1 MLKRPKSVLLL
12 IVVFGW
18 GFAKDIE
25 LLYRGSDTA
34 DRVLFD
40 HVGLGWLAVAVVTV
54 LAFLDLAAV
63 RYLIRPAPIGRTACL
78 TSIGLSAALTSLGF
92 ALTRFY
98 PDVARRAIIVSRES
112 RGLPVQTDVI
122 DALLDPGV
130 SLLLSLTGL
139 AVSAGL
145 AALVIRNTPYFFEP
159 PPTPSDESSSPSD
172 GTPAQA

>member
-1 MLKRPKSVLLL
+1 MLKRPKSVVLL

-54 LAFLDLAAV
+54 LAFLDAAAV
-63 RYLIRPAPIGRTACL
+63 RYLIRPAPIGRAVCL
-78 TSIGLSAALTSLGF
+78 TSIGLSAVLTSIGF
-92 ALTRFY
+92 ALTRLY

-122 DALLDPGV
+122 DALLDPAM
-130 SLLLSLTGL
+130 SLLLSLAGL

-145 AALVIRNTPYFFEP
+145 AVLVIRNTPYFFETR
-159 PPTPSDESSSPSD
+159 TPSDESSSPSD
-172 GTPAQA
+172 GTPAQV